1 MSTFNVT
8 HPLKFTSHTRK
19 QPNHLTPFFCLIF
32 SVTNSHSHPHNLPLS
47 SQWISTFFGNS
58 SHVHSLNI
66 CSTLILNG
74 TKPREKKLISAFHV
88 NIFGA
93 ENSMRIIM
101 REKFVFTFQPTARN
115 YYYIKIY
122 MWKGSKWICFVCS
135 SLKWTPPLSLF
146 FLSGRWVYLWPW
158 IPTVIVGDLCDIKF
172 ELTLDQI
179 HIKQILILLRHRY

>member
-101 REKFVFTFQPTARN
+101 REKIVFTFQPTARN
-115 YYYIKIY
+115 YYYINNLFCLLIVE
-122 MWKGSKWICFVCS
+122 MNPS
-135 SLKWTPPLSLF
+135 LSLF
-146 FLSGRWVYLWPW
+146 FSLADESIFDRGYPQSLWGTCAILNLNWPLTKSILSKYSS
-158 IPTVIVGDLCDIKF
+158 
-172 ELTLDQI
+172 
-179 HIKQILILLRHRY
+179 Y

>member
-19 QPNHLTPFFCLIF
+19 QPNHLTLFFCLIF

-101 REKFVFTFQPTARN
+101 REKIVFTFQPTARN

-135 SLKWTPPLSLF
+135 SLKWTPPYHFFFSLADESIFDRGYPQSLWGTCAILNLNWPLTKSILSKY
-146 FLSGRWVYLWPW
+146 SSY
-158 IPTVIVGDLCDIKF
+158 
-172 ELTLDQI
+172 
-179 HIKQILILLRHRY
+179 